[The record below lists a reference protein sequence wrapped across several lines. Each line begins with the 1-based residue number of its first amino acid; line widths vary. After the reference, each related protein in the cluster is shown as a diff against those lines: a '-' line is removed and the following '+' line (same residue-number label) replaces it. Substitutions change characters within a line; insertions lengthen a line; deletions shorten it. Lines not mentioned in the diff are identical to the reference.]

1 MDKAVSHQASGIEAT
16 MKKYNNKLLQLAVM
30 QGENGIVWDA
40 WLPPPLKK
48 DGLYWLDMD
57 QDIWLDYDPS
67 HFKELLPWLTDTSV
81 KEGIPFAQMVV
92 NCQSKIA

>member
-1 MDKAVSHQASGIEAT
+1 
-16 MKKYNNKLLQLAVM
+16 M

-48 DGLYWLDMD
+48 DGLYQLDMD

-67 HFKELLPWLTDTSV
+67 HFEELPPWLTDTSV

-92 NCQSKIA
+92 NC